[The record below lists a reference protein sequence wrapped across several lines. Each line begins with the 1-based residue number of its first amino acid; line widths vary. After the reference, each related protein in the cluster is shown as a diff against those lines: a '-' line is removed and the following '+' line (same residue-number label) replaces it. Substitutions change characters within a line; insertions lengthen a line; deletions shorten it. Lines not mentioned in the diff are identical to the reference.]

1 MQGNAIDL
9 FVNVLGMSF
18 NDAMRQI
25 VEEENAG

>member
-1 MQGNAIDL
+1 MQGNTIDL

-25 VEEENAG
+25 AEEENTG